1 MKVLFF
7 NLISFQKLYADF
19 RSRGHRVEILGSSSV
34 DTQVSVVSEESID
47 CLNVVNRQNIAV
59 LFYSKC
65 ETSPVYPHICIK
77 PRVIEMQF
85 YGDNDMTL
93 GSFLARNCFR
103 NGYMC
108 TNELCN
114 TLILNHTRYFVHSE
128 FQIVIKMNINS
139 QDDSLNSATG
149 SSKQLNE
156 NSDDLNIYMWSTCK
170 KCQKVF

>member
-1 MKVLFF
+1 M
-7 NLISFQKLYADF
+7 
-19 RSRGHRVEILGSSSV
+19 GSSFDIKNDKTSG
-34 DTQVSVVSEESID
+34 DEVSVTSEPID
-47 CLNVVNRQNIAV
+47 CLNVINRQHIAV

-77 PRVIEMQF
+77 PRVIEMEF

-93 GSFLARNCFR
+93 GGFLARNCFR

-128 FQIVIKMNINS
+128 FQIIIKMS
-139 QDDSLNSATG
+139 LYAQDDSNAGVAKSVH
-149 SSKQLNE
+149 ND
-156 NSDDLNIYMWSTCK
+156 DDLNIYMWSSCK
-170 KCQKVF
+170 KCQKVNLKLG